1 MKQKNQT
8 ELRSVLGQLTPYLSV
23 GLLQAAVLTVLALAP
38 LGYMREVYGP
48 VLNARSNATL
58 LFVTLL
64 LVFLV
69 VISGFIDWTRTRV
82 LTAASVRLNELLA
95 HRVFDAAF
103 KANLDGRPGAKN
115 ALSDFQGIRQF
126 INSPA
131 MAAILD
137 APFATF
143 FLVLVFFIHP
153 LIGALT
159 FAGATLAFIVAL
171 MTEREVRGSMRQAYT
186 HANDARDA
194 LAAITKNA
202 QAVEGM
208 GMSANLLR
216 RWQKQ
221 HDNFLAEQSVASAT
235 QSVGQS
241 ASKVVMLLQGSIV
254 LGVGTLL
261 FLTGVLSIQ
270 SAAMLIIAKL
280 LGGMAMKPIL
290 QLISSWK
297 LMIGARDQ
305 YTRLEAFLE
314 QVPQKEPS
322 MPLPAPQGHLSV
334 YELTARP
341 VGAKYPTIRD
351 ITFEMKPGR
360 LTAVIGPSGSGKSTL
375 ARVLVGLWQPL
386 TGSARLDGVDIFKW
400 DKDELGRNLGYL
412 PQDVELFEGTL
423 AQNIARFGD
432 IDMDQLSLAIS
443 RAGLTDVIAGHPGGI
458 NMQIGNNGHYLSGGQ
473 RQRVGLARAIYG
485 TPKLIVLDEPNA
497 NLDEVGDAILMSTL
511 KQLKAEGCTIVVI
524 SHKKS
529 LLRVSD
535 YLLVL
540 ASGRPKL
547 FGPTAKVIEKMQES
561 LKPPAQAIAQP
572 PVNMAETQ
580 PGPAS
585 ELSPPDGAPT

>member
-8 ELRSVLGQLTPYLSV
+8 ELRTTIGELFPYLSV
-23 GLLQAAVLTVLALAP
+23 GLLQAAVLTLLALAP

-48 VLNARSNATL
+48 VVNARSNETL

-64 LVFLV
+64 LTFLV
-69 VISGFIDWTRTRV
+69 VVSGFIDWTRTRV
-82 LTAASVRLNELLA
+82 LAAASVRLNELLA

-115 ALSDFQGIRQF
+115 ALSDLQGLRQF
-126 INSPA
+126 IVSPA
-131 MAAILD
+131 MWALLD

-159 FAGATLAFIVAL
+159 FAGAVLAFVVAL
-171 MTEREVRGSMRQAYT
+171 LTEREVRGSMRQAYT
-186 HANDARDA
+186 HANDSRDA

-208 GMSANLLR
+208 GMSANLLS

-221 HDNFLAEQSVASAT
+221 HNSFLAEQSVASAM

-290 QLISSWK
+290 QLVSSWK

-305 YTRLEAFLE
+305 YMRLEAFLE
-314 QVPQKEPS
+314 QVPKKEPS
-322 MPLPAPQGHLSV
+322 MALPAPKGYLSV

-341 VGAKYPTIRD
+341 AGAKFPTIRD
-351 ITFEMKPGR
+351 ISFEMKPGR

-386 TGSARLDGVDIFKW
+386 AGSARLDGVDIGKW
-400 DKDELGRNLGYL
+400 DKDELGPHLGYL

-423 AQNIARFGD
+423 AQNIARFGE
-432 IDMDQLSLAIS
+432 INIDQLSLAIS
-443 RAGLTDVIAGHPGGI
+443 RAGLTDVIAGHPDGI
-458 NMQIGNNGHYLSGGQ
+458 NMQIGQDGHYLSGGQ

-485 TPKLIVLDEPNA
+485 NPQLIVLDEPNA
-497 NLDEVGDAILMSTL
+497 NLDEVGDAILMATL

-529 LLRVSD
+529 LLRVSE

-561 LKPPAQAIAQP
+561 LKPSPQASASL
-572 PVNMAETQ
+572 PVSGTGEGPEA
-580 PGPAS
+580 PGPGIAA
-585 ELSPPDGAPT
+585 LDGA